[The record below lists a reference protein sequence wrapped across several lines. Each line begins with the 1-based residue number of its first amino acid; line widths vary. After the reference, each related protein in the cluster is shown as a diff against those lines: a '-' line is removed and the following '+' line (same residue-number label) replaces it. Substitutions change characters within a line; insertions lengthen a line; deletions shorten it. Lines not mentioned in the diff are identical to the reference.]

1 MSPSHDE
8 LAVGIDFGGT
18 SVKTGVCRGAEVLE
32 TAEPI
37 DTSEFDESNALIDAM
52 VERVNG
58 LREKYPGIQA
68 VGAGVPG
75 LVDFDTGFVHDVTNV
90 PGWTNIP
97 FREHLATKTG
107 LPALVDNDANCMV
120 YAEWAYGAGEPFHNI
135 VALTL
140 GTGIGGGLIIG
151 DKMYRGS
158 QFAAGEIG
166 QMSIDYKGRPGP
178 YGNTG
183 ASEIYVGNKQ
193 ITEHAI
199 IRYADAGIAKKAAE
213 CTPKMISEAANAGD
227 EIARQI
233 WGDVAEWLG
242 SLLASISWLLNP
254 DAIIVGGGMARAGD
268 LLFHPLEEK
277 VKSMLSV
284 VLWDNL
290 KLLPARFGNEA
301 GMIGS
306 AAQALDAR
314 KNGTMATPAPV
325 EAGQTH

>member
-1 MSPSHDE
+1 MSQKPYDLS
-8 LAVGIDFGGT
+8 VGIDFGGT
-18 SVKTGVCRGAEVLE
+18 SVKIGVCHGARVVE

-37 DTSEFDESNALIDAM
+37 DTSRYQDSKALIDAM
-52 VERVNG
+52 VERVNS
-58 LREKYPGIQA
+58 LREKFPEIAA
-68 VGAGVPG
+68 VGSGVPG
-75 LVDFDTGFVHDVTNV
+75 LVDFDKGFVHELTNV
-90 PGWTNIP
+90 PGWNNVP
-97 FREHLATKTG
+97 FRDLLAAKTG
-107 LPALVDNDANCMV
+107 LPALVDNDANCMA
-120 YAEWAYGAGEPFHNI
+120 YAEWAYGAGEPYQNI

-140 GTGIGGGLIIG
+140 GTGIGGGLVIN

-183 ASEIYVGNKQ
+183 ASEVYVGNKQ
-193 ITEHAI
+193 ITEYAI
-199 IRYADAGIAKKAAE
+199 IRYADAGIAKKATE
-213 CTPKMISEAANAGD
+213 CTPKLISEAANKGD

-242 SLLASISWLLNP
+242 SLLAGISWLLNP
-254 DAIIVGGGMARAGD
+254 DAIIVGGGMAKAGD

-277 VKSMLSV
+277 MKSMLSV

-290 KLLPARFGNEA
+290 KLLPAKFGNEA

-306 AAQALDAR
+306 AAQALDTS
-314 KNGTMATPAPV
+314 KD
-325 EAGQTH
+325 